1 MQSSEQF
8 GSPSSDASD
17 DEEEDGG
24 WLTHSNFALSN
35 PPVSARNHSSD
46 RRPLDASFDVS
57 TCAIF
62 LMLHIDTFLQD
73 SFAPSD
79 GTKGPFHVGG
89 EDVRI
94 FFSNRRHADSLI
106 NRTLTLLDLSL
117 ILPLQAEQTHLH
129 FRHLLPKT
137 MQLSSRLETLETS
150 KVRMT
155 VSLRPLLALGL
166 WQVVRVPLT
175 VGRQKAQVILKIP
188 MNGTRKI
195 NGLLQRIHLEIRS
208 AKLYV

>member
-1 MQSSEQF
+1 M
-8 GSPSSDASD
+8 
-17 DEEEDGG
+17 
-24 WLTHSNFALSN
+24 
-35 PPVSARNHSSD
+35 
-46 RRPLDASFDVS
+46 
-57 TCAIF
+57 
-62 LMLHIDTFLQD
+62 
-73 SFAPSD
+73 
-79 GTKGPFHVGG
+79 
-89 EDVRI
+89 
-94 FFSNRRHADSLI
+94 
-106 NRTLTLLDLSL
+106 LLDLSL